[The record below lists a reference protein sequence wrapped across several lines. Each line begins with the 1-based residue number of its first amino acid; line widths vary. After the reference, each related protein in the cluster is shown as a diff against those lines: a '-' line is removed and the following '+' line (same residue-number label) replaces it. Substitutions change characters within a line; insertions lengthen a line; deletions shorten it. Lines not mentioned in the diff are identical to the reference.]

1 MEKISISYLLLP
13 LEAFRPLGLRLRPR
27 HIPHLVGHKVQHIH
41 HLPEWQSRMSIN
53 CTKLPFSLYRL
64 VGLLILNGLCDP
76 GVVGTVPGADGAT
89 GGELAGVF
97 WNKRSLTSGGLD
109 STVLEA
115 VENEQEWAKNIKL
128 LENLRAK
135 AREKLRLV
143 EEWSIWELQ
152 DLFGKVFCE
161 GDVWDL

>member
-13 LEAFRPLGLRLRPR
+13 LEAEAFRQLGLRLRPR
-27 HIPHLVGHKVQHIH
+27 HIPHLVGHEVQHIY

-89 GGELAGVF
+89 GGELTGVGT
-97 WNKRSLTSGGLD
+97 N
-109 STVLEA
+109 
-115 VENEQEWAKNIKL
+115 
-128 LENLRAK
+128 
-135 AREKLRLV
+135 
-143 EEWSIWELQ
+143 
-152 DLFGKVFCE
+152 C
-161 GDVWDL
+161 

>member
-1 MEKISISYLLLP
+1 MWDRE
-13 LEAFRPLGLRLRPR
+13 G
-27 HIPHLVGHKVQHIH
+27 
-41 HLPEWQSRMSIN
+41 
-53 CTKLPFSLYRL
+53 
-64 VGLLILNGLCDP
+64 
-76 GVVGTVPGADGAT
+76 GVGAT
-89 GGELAGVF
+89 GGELVGVF